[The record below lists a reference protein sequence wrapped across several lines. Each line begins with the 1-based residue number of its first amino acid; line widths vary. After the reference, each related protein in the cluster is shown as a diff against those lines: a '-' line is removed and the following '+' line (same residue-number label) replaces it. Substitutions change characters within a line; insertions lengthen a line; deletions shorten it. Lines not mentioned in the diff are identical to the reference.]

1 MRLLTRSQSKTD
13 KSKNDGAIVWAMQF
27 SPATESVEHGG
38 KNMCAEFSP
47 GCIKACLKK
56 AGMNIMPTHVAARIR
71 KTLLYL
77 NEEEEFH
84 RLANK
89 ELEALKRKAAR
100 EGMTPATR
108 PNTLS
113 DVPQFGIRIAN
124 DHPDLQVYD
133 YTKRLKWWK
142 KHSDKRPD
150 NYAVVLSRS
159 ETNDDLWN
167 EMMSTGEWAGAVVFD
182 TDDPANFPTHYMGY
196 PVENGDASD
205 SRWKTPKGTVVG
217 LTLKGTN
224 EAKQEARDSGFAVP
238 C

>member
-1 MRLLTRSQSKTD
+1 MRLFSQNHKTELSKG
-13 KSKNDGAIVWAMQF
+13 DGAIILPLQL

-38 KNMCAEFSP
+38 KNMCAEYSP

-56 AGMNIMPTHVAARIR
+56 AGMNVMPTHVAARVR
-71 KTLLYL
+71 KTLFYL
-77 NEEEEFH
+77 NEQEEFH
-84 RLANK
+84 RQADK

-100 EGMTPATR
+100 EDMIPATR

-113 DVPQFGIRIAN
+113 DVPQLGIRIAT

-133 YTKRLKWWK
+133 YTKRLKWWR
-142 KHSDKRPD
+142 KHSEERPD

-159 ETNDDLWN
+159 ETNEDLWN
-167 EMMSTGEWAGAVVFD
+167 ELMSTGDWAGAVVFD
-182 TDDPANFPTHYMGY
+182 TKDPAEFPTHYMGF

-205 SRWKTPKGTVVG
+205 SRWKTPRGTVVG

-224 EAKQEARDSGFAVP
+224 EAKQKARDSGFAVP

>member
-1 MRLLTRSQSKTD
+1 MRLFSRNSKTE
-13 KSKNDGAIVWAMQF
+13 KSKGDGALILPLQL
-27 SPATESVEHGG
+27 SPATESVPHGG
-38 KNMCAEFSP
+38 KNMCAEASQ
-47 GCIKACLKK
+47 GCAKSCLKK
-56 AGMNIMPTHVAARIR
+56 SGMNIMPTHVAARVR

-77 NEEEEFH
+77 NEQEEFH

-100 EGMTPATR
+100 EGMIPATR

-113 DVPQFGIRIAN
+113 DVPQLGIRVATE
-124 DHPDLQVYD
+124 HPDLQVYD

-167 EMMSTGEWAGAVVFD
+167 EMMSTGEWAG
-182 TDDPANFPTHYMGY
+182 GC
-196 PVENGDASD
+196 
-205 SRWKTPKGTVVG
+205 G
-217 LTLKGTN
+217 L
-224 EAKQEARDSGFAVP
+224 RHR
-238 C
+238 